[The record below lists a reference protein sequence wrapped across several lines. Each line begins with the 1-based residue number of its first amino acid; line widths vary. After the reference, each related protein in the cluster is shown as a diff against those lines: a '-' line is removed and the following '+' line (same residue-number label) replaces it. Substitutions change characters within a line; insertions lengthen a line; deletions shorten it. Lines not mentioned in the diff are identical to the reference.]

1 MHKPFFRNKLTLVFH
16 QKNQGGKVLKKH
28 TLQPKSET
36 ELSNN
41 QLEMIDL
48 RLCFVFTVR
57 PDLLLLLAV
66 TKKPASRQSTFLKH

>member
-41 QLEMIDL
+41 QLEMI
-48 RLCFVFTVR
+48 
-57 PDLLLLLAV
+57 PN
-66 TKKPASRQSTFLKH
+66 KIISKEASNNILIF